1 MFDANFGPAAVFN
14 DYRLDSPFYT
24 ALILFYITSTGL
36 HMTDIK
42 AVNGW
47 KAALGELQVR
57 VDRHVFDT
65 WLRDTR
71 GLSIERGVLLV
82 GVATP
87 FSIEWLE
94 RRMYPTIRETV
105 QRVVDG
111 ALDVEFRSTPVLDTA
126 RSPLEPARP
135 GTANGRRPGQS
146 SWSGLNRHYTFP
158 RFVVGS
164 SNRLPYS
171 AAMTVAETPENAFQP
186 LFIHSPAGLGKTHL
200 LQAIGHTSIERGD
213 RILYV
218 TAEQFTSEFIAAIR
232 SRSTDDFRAK
242 YRSVDV
248 LLVDD
253 VQFLAGKEQTQEA
266 FFHTF
271 NDLYNSSGQVVLAS
285 DRPPRDFL
293 DLEDRLRSRFEWG
306 LMADISVPDMET
318 RAAILRNK
326 ASDMSVSL
334 EEPVLHYAA
343 NYPYRNVRELEG
355 CLNRVVAMARLY
367 NSPITMDLVAQAIA
381 DLLPDFTRA
390 AVGPETILEQVG
402 LRFSVGRENLIGTSR
417 KKGVLEPRRI
427 AMYLM
432 HEELAM
438 SDTDIGRLMGGRNH
452 STVISALS
460 KINRSLHTDSAIKN
474 HIIAIKEALIS
485 GAPD

>member
-1 MFDANFGPAAVFN
+1 
-14 DYRLDSPFYT
+14 
-24 ALILFYITSTGL
+24 
-36 HMTDIK
+36 MTDIR
-42 AVNGW
+42 AINGW

-65 WLRDTR
+65 WLKDTR
-71 GLSIERGVLLV
+71 GLSIDRGVLLV

-111 ALDVEFRSTPVLDTA
+111 ALDVEFRSTPVLDSP
-126 RSPLEPARP
+126 RSPLDATP
-135 GTANGRRPGQS
+135 GPGAKGRRAGQS
-146 SWSGLNRHYTFP
+146 SWSGLHRYYTFP
-158 RFVVGS
+158 RFVVGP

-171 AAMTVAETPENAFQP
+171 AAKAVAETPENAFQP

-242 YRSVDV
+242 YRNVDV

-271 NDLYNSSGQVVLAS
+271 NDLYNSYGQVVLAS

-306 LMADISVPDMET
+306 LMTDISTPDMET
-318 RAAILRNK
+318 RAGILRSK
-326 ASDMSVSL
+326 AGHMSVSL
-334 EEPVLHYAA
+334 EDAIVEYAA
-343 NYPYRNVRELEG
+343 AYPYRNVRELEG
-355 CLNRVVAMARLY
+355 CLNRIVAVSKAY
-367 NSPITMDLVAQAIA
+367 DSPITMDLVAQTIA
-381 DLLPDFTRA
+381 DLLPNFARS
-390 AVGPETILEQVG
+390 AVGPETILEQVC
-402 LRFSVGRENLIGTSR
+402 LRFSIGRDDLVGASR
-417 KKGVLEPRRI
+417 KKRVAEPRRI

-432 HEELAM
+432 RDQLSM
-438 SDTDIGRLMGGRNH
+438 SDSDIGRLMGGRTH

-460 KINRSLHTDSAIKN
+460 KVVRSLDTDAATKN
-474 HIIAIKEALIS
+474 HVLAIKEALTQTS
-485 GAPD
+485 SD

>member
-1 MFDANFGPAAVFN
+1 
-14 DYRLDSPFYT
+14 
-24 ALILFYITSTGL
+24 
-36 HMTDIK
+36 MTDTR
-42 AVNGW
+42 ASNGW

-111 ALDVEFRSTPVLDTA
+111 ALDVEFKSTPVLDTA
-126 RSPLEPARP
+126 RSPLEPARS
-135 GTANGRRPGQS
+135 GAANGRRSGQS
-146 SWSGLNRHYTFP
+146 SWSGLHRHYTFP
-158 RFVVGS
+158 RFVVGP

-171 AAMTVAETPENAFQP
+171 AAKAVAETPENAFQP

-218 TAEQFTSEFIAAIR
+218 TAEQFTSEFITAIR
-232 SRSTDDFRAK
+232 SRSTEDFRAK

-271 NDLYNSSGQVVLAS
+271 NDLHNSSGQVVLAS

-306 LMADISVPDMET
+306 LTADISVPDMET
-318 RAAILRNK
+318 RAAILRTK

-334 EEPVLHYAA
+334 DEHVLHYAA

-355 CLNRVVAMARLY
+355 CLNRIVAMARLY
-367 NSPITMDLVAQAIA
+367 NSPITMDLVAQVIA
-381 DLLPDFTRA
+381 DLLPDFTRTA
-390 AVGPETILEQVG
+390 LGPETILEHVG
-402 LRFSVGRENLIGTSR
+402 LRFSVGREDLIGTSR
-417 KKGVLEPRRI
+417 KKALIKARWI

-432 HEELAM
+432 SEELSM
-438 SDTDIGRLMGGRNH
+438 NDTDIGRIMGGRAN
-452 STVISALS
+452 TAVTKALYKMS
-460 KINRSLHTDSAIKN
+460 CSLDTDPIVKS
-474 HIIAIKEALIS
+474 HFIAIKESLIRT
-485 GAPD
+485 

>member
-1 MFDANFGPAAVFN
+1 M
-14 DYRLDSPFYT
+14 
-24 ALILFYITSTGL
+24 
-36 HMTDIK
+36 
-42 AVNGW
+42 
-47 KAALGELQVR
+47 R

-111 ALDVEFRSTPVLDTA
+111 ALDVEFRSIPVLDSSGA
-126 RSPLEPARP
+126 PLDTTPA
-135 GTANGRRPGQS
+135 GAANSRRPTPS
-146 SWSGLNRHYTFP
+146 LWSGLHPHYTFP
-158 RFVVGS
+158 RFVVGP

-171 AAMTVAETPENAFQP
+171 AAKAVAETPENAFQP

-200 LQAIGHTSIERGD
+200 LQAIGHSSMERGD

-232 SRSTDDFRAK
+232 TRSTEDFRAK

-285 DRPPRDFL
+285 DRPPRAL
-293 DLEDRLRSRFEWG
+293 SDLEDRLRSRFEWG
-306 LMADISVPDMET
+306 LMADISAPDMET
-318 RAAILRNK
+318 RAAILRTK
-326 ASDMSVSL
+326 AGHMSVSL
-334 EEPVLHYAA
+334 DDAVIHYAA

-355 CLNRVVAMARLY
+355 CLNRIIAMARLY
-367 NSPITMDLVAQAIA
+367 DSAVTMDLAAQAIA
-381 DLLPDFTRA
+381 DLLPDLARPD
-390 AVGPETILEQVG
+390 PETVLEHVG
-402 LRFSVGRENLIGTSR
+402 LRFSVARQDLIGTSR
-417 KKGVLEPRRI
+417 KKALIKARWI

-432 HEELAM
+432 HEELSM
-438 SDTDIGRLMGGRNH
+438 NDTDIGRIMGGRAN
-452 STVISALS
+452 TAVTKALY
-460 KINRSLHTDSAIKN
+460 KVNCSLDTDPVVKD
-474 HIIAIKEALIS
+474 HVVAIKESLLH
-485 GAPD
+485 AP

>member
-1 MFDANFGPAAVFN
+1 MFDANFGPPQLFRDYCLDNPLFN
-14 DYRLDSPFYT
+14 
-24 ALILFYITSTGL
+24 ALILIYITPPASL
-36 HMTDIK
+36 MTDVRAI
-42 AVNGW
+42 NGW

-65 WLRDTR
+65 WLKDTR
-71 GLSIERGVLLV
+71 GLSIDRGVLLV
-82 GVATP
+82 GVNTP

-111 ALDVEFRSTPVLDTA
+111 ALDVEFRSTPVLDSS
-126 RSPLEPARP
+126 RSPLDPTPSGA
-135 GTANGRRPGQS
+135 ANSRRQGQS
-146 SWSGLNRHYTFP
+146 SWSGLHRHYTFP
-158 RFVVGS
+158 RFVVGA
-164 SNRLPYS
+164 SNKLPYS
-171 AAMTVAETPENAFQP
+171 AAKAVAETPENAFQP

-232 SRSTDDFRAK
+232 SRTTEDFRAK
-242 YRSVDV
+242 YRGVDV

-271 NDLYNSSGQVVLAS
+271 NDLHNSSGQVVLAS
-285 DRPPRDFL
+285 DRPPREFS

-306 LMADISVPDMET
+306 LMADISAPDMET
-318 RAAILRNK
+318 RAAILRAK
-326 ASDMSVSL
+326 AGYMSVPL
-334 EEPVLHYAA
+334 EDAIVQYTA
-343 NYPYRNVRELEG
+343 NYPYRNIRELEG
-355 CLNRVVAMARLY
+355 CLNRIVAMANVY
-367 NSPITMDLVAQAIA
+367 DSPITMDLVAQAIA
-381 DLLPDFTRA
+381 DLLPSFTQA
-390 AVGPETILEQVG
+390 TLGPETILEQVC
-402 LRFSVGRENLIGTSR
+402 LRFSVGRDDLVGASR
-417 KKGVLEPRRI
+417 KRSVTEPRRI

-432 HEELAM
+432 HEELSM

-460 KINRSLHTDSAIKN
+460 KVTRSLDTDPSVKN
-474 HIIAIKEALIS
+474 HVIAIKEALL
-485 GAPD
+485 APVTN